1 MNRLQTLIAK
11 PEKLAIGLIS
21 GTSLDGVDAAL
32 VYLRGTGL
40 ATELQLRHF
49 RSFPYP
55 GGLREELLELSTPG
69 KGSVDQLCRMNVL
82 LGEIFAEAAL
92 RLLESAGIS
101 AGEVDLIGS
110 HGQTVQHLPETETRY
125 GYPLRATLQLGE
137 PAVIARRSGIITVAD
152 FRPADMAAGGEGA
165 PLVPYFDFLMFRS
178 AAKTRVL
185 LNLGGIANLTL
196 LKRNAAIED
205 VTAFDSG
212 PANMVI
218 DGLMQ
223 HFFQREYDRDGAVA
237 ASGTV
242 SRELLDR
249 LLLHPYFRKAPPK
262 STGRELFG
270 KAYWEA
276 LIAAAPE
283 LSPADLV
290 ATASEL
296 TVETVWRACR
306 DFLATAAVDELIVGG
321 GGAKNRS
328 IMQRLQ
334 ERFAPAAVR
343 PSDDFGIPH
352 DAKEAV
358 CFAVLANETIAGN
371 GGNVPGAT
379 GARER
384 VVLGKICF

>member
-1 MNRLQTLIAK
+1 MNRLQTLIAR
-11 PEKLAIGLIS
+11 PEKLVIGLIS

-32 VYLRGTGL
+32 VQIRGAGL

-55 GGLREELLELSTPG
+55 EGLREELLELSTAG
-69 KGSVDQLCRMNVL
+69 KGRVDQLCRMNVL
-82 LGEIFAEAAL
+82 LGEIFADAAL
-92 RLLESAGIS
+92 QLLASAGVS

-110 HGQTVQHLPETETRY
+110 HGQTVHHLPAPEMRY

-137 PAVIARRSGIITVAD
+137 PAVIARRSGIVTVAD
-152 FRPADMAAGGEGA
+152 FRPADLAAGGEGA
-165 PLVPYFDFLMFRS
+165 PLVPYFDFLVFRS
-178 AAKTRVL
+178 TAKTRVL

-196 LKRNAAIED
+196 LKRNAALEEVI
-205 VTAFDSG
+205 AFDSG

-218 DGLMQ
+218 DGLMR
-223 HFFQREYDRDGAVA
+223 HFFQQDCDRDGAVA

-242 SRELLDR
+242 SRVLLDQ
-249 LLLHPYFRKAPPK
+249 LLQHPYFRKAPPK
-262 STGRELFG
+262 STGREAFG
-270 KAYWEA
+270 KAYCEA

-283 LSPADLV
+283 LSPHDLV

-306 DFLATAAVDELIVGG
+306 DFLASEPLDELIVGG
-321 GGAKNRS
+321 GGVKNKV

-334 ERFAPAAVR
+334 ARFAPAAVR
-343 PSDDFGIPH
+343 TSDDFGIPY

-358 CFAVLANETIAGN
+358 CFAVLANETVAGN

-379 GARER
+379 GAAER
-384 VVLGKICF
+384 VVLGKICL